1 MLRSREGDGGAGGPR
16 DLGSRQLAC
25 RCPVSAAAP
34 GCREGLLQRLDVV
47 IGWVLIIA
55 QRRLAPDGCR
65 DFPDPGGDGG
75 LGPESQHAPE
85 LLEAD
90 PKIAGGPGVI
100 LWGNVGSRHA
110 LFEPVPPRR
119 ERRCEW

>member
-47 IGWVLIIA
+47 IGRVLIIA

-65 DFPDPGGDGG
+65 DFPDPGGGGG
-75 LGPESQHAPE
+75 LGLETQTAPE
-85 LLEAD
+85 HPSAR
-90 PKIAGGPGVI
+90 PMTTGGRRVLIGAQI
-100 LWGNVGSRHA
+100 GSFSHSTART
-110 LFEPVPPRR
+110 PPRG
-119 ERRCEW
+119 